1 MRQRRG
7 QSDQS
12 SGVVDRGGLHRGD
25 LVLAQALA
33 DDI

>member
-7 QSDQS
+7 QPDQS
-12 SGVVDRGGLHRGD
+12 SRIVNRGGLHRGD